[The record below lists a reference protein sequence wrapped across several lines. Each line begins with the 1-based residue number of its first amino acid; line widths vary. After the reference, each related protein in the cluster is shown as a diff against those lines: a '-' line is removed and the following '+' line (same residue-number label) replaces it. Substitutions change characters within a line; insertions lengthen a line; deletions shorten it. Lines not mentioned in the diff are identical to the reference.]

1 MGGVSKASVEATLT
15 NKLQPVHLVLAAP
28 SLPRPLFFSQF
39 VCLLWYLLECR
50 HPPAGPLSLS
60 LCDLMLL
67 LLENHLPKDTQI
79 LVYSQPVLFLF
90 FARGRAQIFL
100 CRKFPELVR

>member
-1 MGGVSKASVEATLT
+1 MS
-15 NKLQPVHLVLAAP
+15 
-28 SLPRPLFFSQF
+28 
-39 VCLLWYLLECR
+39 
-50 HPPAGPLSLS
+50 PPAGRSSLSLS
-60 LCDLMLL
+60 LSLGDLMLL
-67 LLENHLPKDTQI
+67 LLENHLPKYTQI